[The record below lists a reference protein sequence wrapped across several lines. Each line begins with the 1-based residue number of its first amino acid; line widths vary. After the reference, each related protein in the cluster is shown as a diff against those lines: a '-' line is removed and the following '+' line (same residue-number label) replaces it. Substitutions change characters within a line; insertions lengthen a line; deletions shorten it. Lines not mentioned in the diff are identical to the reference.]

1 MATQAMF
8 VMRRSVVVALLG
20 WSAACSAAGQ
30 FDPDGQS
37 SMEKEVVRRAAAEPA
52 IGADW
57 QMTRSVEAGV
67 QIAGESNLFW
77 KLSNTPARNPDFDF
91 NPYWYEFYVKPALG
105 FKRNLGDGRQ
115 LYARVS
121 AVGSGTLRHDPFGAG
136 DTGRISIEEFVAGI
150 RMPIS
155 GTHASVDLSAGA
167 QNFTLG
173 TGMLIA
179 NGGSNGFDRGALKL
193 GPRKAFQNSVVA
205 KVSQDAYSAQAF
217 YLDPNENPDND
228 SGTRVV
234 GVDFSYSPA
243 DDRKVGI
250 AYGKVPRSRAAYPQ
264 AAPGGIGAPLAVP
277 DGRKD
282 LQFVYGYA
290 RVPVPVL
297 PTLLSKGWFG
307 FDATREWNTRVPM
320 RAWGWRTEGGFSLL
334 DVAWTP
340 KITLGY
346 QSFSGDDP
354 HTARNE
360 RFDPLFFEGTPG
372 AWASGSKATWV
383 FVNSNVNALQA
394 TIELHPTP
402 KDTVITY
409 LAQVRANQMGSPLQF
424 GQATRL
430 DVPGDAPVVISGVLR
445 PMLSN
450 DVFVKYVRVVNPN
463 TYLTLGFSASFAQSG
478 VNQLVGGQAKTWT
491 GWLANVVWV
500 Y

>member
-8 VMRRSVVVALLG
+8 LRRRSAALALLG
-20 WSAACSAAGQ
+20 WSAVCRAAGQ
-30 FDPDGQS
+30 LDPDGLS
-37 SMEKEVVRRAAAEPA
+37 AMDKEAARRAAVEPS
-52 IGADW
+52 IGAEW
-57 QMTRSVEAGV
+57 QLTRSVEAGV
-67 QIAGESNLFW
+67 QIAGEGNLFW
-77 KLSNTPARNPDFDF
+77 KLSNTPARDPDFDF
-91 NPYWYEFYVKPALG
+91 RPYWYEFYVKPGLG
-105 FKRNLGDGRQ
+105 FKRNFADGRQ

-121 AVGSGTLRHDPFGAG
+121 AVASGTVRHDPFGAG
-136 DTGRISIEEFVAGI
+136 DTGRISIEEFGAGI
-150 RMPIS
+150 RMPL
-155 GTHASVDLSAGA
+155 GGAGALLDLSAGA

-205 KVSQDAYSAQAF
+205 RVSQDAFSAQAF

-228 SGTRVV
+228 SGTRLV
-234 GVDFSYSPA
+234 GVDASYTLA
-243 DDRKVGI
+243 DDRKAGI

-277 DGRKD
+277 DARKD

-290 RVPVPVL
+290 RVPLLPAVL
-297 PTLLSKGWFG
+297 PEGWFG
-307 FDATREWNTRVPM
+307 VDAAREWNTRQPM
-320 RAWGWRTEGGFSLL
+320 RAWGWRTEGGFSLP

-340 KITLGY
+340 KFTLGY

-354 HTARNE
+354 RTARNE
-360 RFDPLFFEGTPG
+360 RFDPLFYEGTPG

-394 TIELHPTP
+394 TLELHPTP
-402 KDTVITY
+402 KDTVIAY

-445 PMLSN
+445 PMLAN
-450 DVFVKYVRVVNPN
+450 DVYLKYVRVINTN
-463 TYLTLGFSASFAQSG
+463 TYLTVGVSASFAQSG
-478 VNQLVGGQAKTWT
+478 VNQLVGGQARTWT
-491 GWLANVVWV
+491 GWLANVVWM

>member
-8 VMRRSVVVALLG
+8 LVRRLAVLALLG
-20 WSAACSAAGQ
+20 WSAACGAAGQ
-30 FDPDGQS
+30 LDPDGQGAV
-37 SMEKEVVRRAAAEPA
+37 EKEVARRAAAEPA
-52 IGADW
+52 VGADW
-57 QMTRSVEAGV
+57 QALRSMEAGV
-67 QIAGESNLFW
+67 QIAGERNLFW
-77 KLSNTPARNPDFDF
+77 KLSSTPVRDPDFDF
-91 NPYWYEFYVKPALG
+91 HPYWYEFYVKPGLG
-105 FKRNLGDGRQ
+105 FKRNLADGKQ

-121 AVGSGTLRHDPFGAG
+121 AVASGTVRHDPFGAG

-150 RMPIS
+150 RMPLGGA
-155 GTHASVDLSAGA
+155 GTRLDLSAGA

-179 NGGSNGFDRGALKL
+179 NGGANGFDRGALKL

-205 KVSQDAYSAQAF
+205 KVSHDAFSAQAF

-228 SGTRVV
+228 SGTRLV
-234 GVDFSYSPA
+234 GVDASYTLA
-243 DDRKVGI
+243 DDRKAGI

-264 AAPGGIGAPLAVP
+264 AAPGGIGAPLAIA

-290 RVPVPVL
+290 RVPLL
-297 PTLLSKGWFG
+297 PAMLPKGWFG
-307 FDATREWNTRVPM
+307 FDAAREWNTREPM
-320 RAWGWRTEGGFSLL
+320 RAWGWRTEGGFTLP

-340 KITLGY
+340 KFTLGY

-354 HTARNE
+354 RTARNE
-360 RFDPLFFEGTPG
+360 RFDPLFYEGTPG

-383 FVNSNVNALQA
+383 FVNANVNALQA
-394 TIELHPTP
+394 TIELHPSP
-402 KDTVITY
+402 KDTVIAY

-430 DVPGDAPVVISGVLR
+430 DVPGDTPVVISGVLR
-445 PMLSN
+445 PMLAN
-450 DVFVKYVRVVNPN
+450 DLLVKYVRVVNPN
-463 TYLTLGFSASFAQSG
+463 TYLTLSASASFAQSG
-478 VNQLVGGQAKTWT
+478 VNQLVGGQARTWT
-491 GWLANVVWV
+491 GWLANVVWI

>member
-1 MATQAMF
+1 MATQAML
-8 VMRRSVVVALLG
+8 MARRAAALALLG
-20 WSAACSAAGQ
+20 WSAACHAGGQ

-37 SMEKEVVRRAAAEPA
+37 AMEKEVARRAAVEPA
-52 IGADW
+52 IGAAW
-57 QMTRSVEAGV
+57 QMTRSIEVGV
-67 QIAGESNLFW
+67 QIAGENNLFW
-77 KLSNTPARNPDFDF
+77 KLSNTPVRDPGFDF
-91 NPYWYEFYVKPALG
+91 KPYWYEFYAKPALG

-121 AVGSGTLRHDPFGAG
+121 AVGSATVRHDPFGAG

-150 RMPIS
+150 RMPLGGA
-155 GTHASVDLSAGA
+155 GTLLDLSAGA

-205 KVSQDAYSAQAF
+205 KVSHAAFSAQAF

-228 SGTRVV
+228 SGTRLV
-234 GVDFSYSPA
+234 GVDASYAPA
-243 DDRKVGI
+243 DDRKAGL

-264 AAPGGIGAPLAVP
+264 AAPGGIGAPLAVA

-290 RVPVPVL
+290 RFPLLPTVL
-297 PTLLSKGWFG
+297 PKGWFG
-307 FDATREWNTRVPM
+307 VDAARQWNTREPM
-320 RAWGWRTEGGFSLL
+320 RAWGWRTEGGFSLP

-340 KITLGY
+340 KFTLGY

-354 HTARNE
+354 RTSRNE

-383 FVNSNVNALQA
+383 FVNANVNALQA

-402 KDTVITY
+402 KDTVIAY

-430 DVPGDAPVVISGVLR
+430 DVPGDAPVVIAGVLR
-445 PMLSN
+445 PMLAN
-450 DVFVKYVRVVNPN
+450 DVFLKYVRVVNPN
-463 TYLTLGFSASFAQSG
+463 TYLTLGVSASFAQSG
-478 VNQLVGGQAKTWT
+478 VNQLVKGQARTWT
-491 GWLANVVWV
+491 GWLANVVWI

>member
-1 MATQAMF
+1 MATQAMLM
-8 VMRRSVVVALLG
+8 VRRSAALALLG
-20 WSAACSAAGQ
+20 WSASCHAGGQ

-37 SMEKEVVRRAAAEPA
+37 AMEKEVARRAAAEPA

-57 QMTRSVEAGV
+57 QITRSVEVGA
-67 QIAGESNLFW
+67 QIAGERNLFW

-91 NPYWYEFYVKPALG
+91 HPYWYEFYAKPALG
-105 FKRNLGDGRQ
+105 FKRNLADGRQ

-121 AVGSGTLRHDPFGAG
+121 AIGSATVRHDPFGAG
-136 DTGRISIEEFVAGI
+136 DTGRISIEEFVAGM
-150 RMPIS
+150 RMPLDS
-155 GTHASVDLSAGA
+155 AGTLLDLSAGA

-205 KVSQDAYSAQAF
+205 KVSHAAFSAQAF
-217 YLDPNENPDND
+217 YLAPNENPDND
-228 SGTRVV
+228 SGTRLV
-234 GVDFSYSPA
+234 GVDAGYTLA
-243 DDRKVGI
+243 EDRKAGI

-264 AAPGGIGAPLAVP
+264 AAPGGIGAPLAIA

-290 RVPVPVL
+290 RVPLL
-297 PTLLSKGWFG
+297 PALLPKGWFG
-307 FDATREWNTRVPM
+307 VDAAREWNTREPM
-320 RAWGWRTEGGFSLL
+320 RAWGWRTEGGFALP

-340 KITLGY
+340 KFTLGY

-354 HTARNE
+354 RTARNE

-402 KDTVITY
+402 KDTVTAY

-445 PMLSN
+445 PMLAN
-450 DVFVKYVRVVNPN
+450 DVFLKYTRVVNPN
-463 TYLTLGFSASFAQSG
+463 TYLTLGASASFAQSG
-478 VNQLVGGQAKTWT
+478 IKQLVKGPARTWT
-491 GWLANVVWV
+491 GWLANVVWI

>member
-8 VMRRSVVVALLG
+8 PVRSSLVLALLG
-20 WSAACSAAGQ
+20 WSAACGAAGQ
-30 FDPDGQS
+30 LDPDGQS
-37 SMEKEVVRRAAAEPA
+37 SMEKEVARRAAVEPA
-52 IGADW
+52 MAAGW

-67 QIAGESNLFW
+67 QVAGESNLFW
-77 KLSNTPARNPDFDF
+77 KLSNTPARNPGFDF

-150 RMPIS
+150 RMPLG
-155 GTHASVDLSAGA
+155 GTRAMVDVSAGA

-205 KVSQDAYSAQAF
+205 KISQDAFSAQAF

-234 GVDFSYSPA
+234 GVDVSYAPA
-243 DDRKVGI
+243 NDRKAGI
-250 AYGKVPRSRAAYPQ
+250 AYGKVPRSHAAYPQ

-290 RVPVPVL
+290 RVPVL
-297 PTLLSKGWFG
+297 PTVLSKGWFG
-307 FDATREWNTRVPM
+307 VDAAREWNTREPM
-320 RAWGWRTEGGFSLL
+320 RAWGWRTEGGFSLP

-340 KITLGY
+340 KFTLGY

-354 HTARNE
+354 STARNE

-383 FVNSNVNALQA
+383 FVNANVNALQA

-402 KDTVITY
+402 KDTVTAY

-430 DVPGDAPVVISGVLR
+430 DVPGGAPVVIAGVLR
-445 PMLSN
+445 PMLAN

-478 VNQLVGGQAKTWT
+478 VNQLVNGQARTWT

>member
-30 FDPDGQS
+30 LDPDGQS
-37 SMEKEVVRRAAAEPA
+37 SMEKEVARRAAVEPV

-57 QMTRSVEAGV
+57 QITRSVEAGV
-67 QIAGESNLFW
+67 QIAGEGNLFW

-105 FKRNLGDGRQ
+105 FKRNLGDGKQ

-155 GTHASVDLSAGA
+155 GTNASVDLSAGA

-228 SGTRVV
+228 SGTRLV
-234 GVDFSYSPA
+234 GVDFSYTPA
-243 DDRKVGI
+243 DDRKVGL

-297 PTLLSKGWFG
+297 LSKGWFG

-320 RAWGWRTEGGFSLL
+320 RAWGWRTEGGFSLP

-340 KITLGY
+340 KFTLGY

-402 KDTVITY
+402 KDTIITY

-450 DVFVKYVRVVNPN
+450 DVFIKYVRVVNPN
-463 TYLTLGFSASFAQSG
+463 TYLTLGLSASFAQSG